1 MIESL
6 DNLKLELEL
15 GEKGAVNIS
24 VFIYGKGKKLF
35 VIS

>member
-1 MIESL
+1 MLESL

-15 GEKGAVNIS
+15 GGKGAVNIS